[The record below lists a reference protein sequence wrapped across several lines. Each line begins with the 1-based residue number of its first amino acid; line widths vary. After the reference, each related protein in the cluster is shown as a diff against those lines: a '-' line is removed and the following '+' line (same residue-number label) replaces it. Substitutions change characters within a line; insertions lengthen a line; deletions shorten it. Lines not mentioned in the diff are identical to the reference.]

1 MLSQPRIA
9 LRDALAGAA
18 VLGVLAIVVLA
29 RQAPPFVTDS
39 DFAMTELYTELAAR
53 GQLAVGS
60 YSRFGWHHPGP
71 FYFYLQAPIYAAG
84 GHRAMS
90 LFGVAL
96 LINLAAILTL
106 VAVTV
111 RANRGLLLIGLTAV
125 CVAMA
130 WRAPRLL
137 ASPWVGHIAVFPA
150 LAFVAISAAIIAG
163 RARWLPLAIVFGSFI
178 AQTHLAFAPLAGV
191 LGAGAIAAAVMHSR
205 HARAPVRALLVVSAL
220 AGLIL
225 WLPPVIEA
233 LANGGGNLGALWR
246 FFQSESAT
254 GQPLRDACA
263 VWSYGLAGV
272 LRPDFG
278 LPWGGHFVLHGLEWM
293 MPAAIAQ
300 AVLLPAIAI
309 RSANAARPF
318 DAAVALAAFL
328 ATVTG
333 LWAITRI
340 EGAIVDHEIFWLAA
354 LGALNL
360 AIIAAAALRLI
371 GGAWIDHAASR
382 IARPACASLMLLT
395 AFLGVQHLRDL
406 TSYEMRRTTPRRIP
420 MAYDAIRTFM
430 RDEAVRKPV
439 IEMQAGSW
447 SEGAGVMLR
456 LLQDDVPAA
465 VTDASVP
472 IFTRAF
478 APAGD
483 EDALITISPRYG
495 YHREQQARPGNITL
509 LEADP
514 VFVNAV
520 KMR

>member
-9 LRDALAGAA
+9 IRDALAGAA

-111 RANRGLLLIGLTAV
+111 RANRGLLLIGLTAA

-178 AQTHLAFAPLAGV
+178 AQTHLAFAPPAGV

-205 HARAPVRALLVVSAL
+205 RGPDALRAHLCARPWSSLRWRDSSSGFLQLSKRSRTAAVISGRSGGSSRARAQP
-220 AGLIL
+220 
-225 WLPPVIEA
+225 
-233 LANGGGNLGALWR
+233 ANRCATRLRCGA
-246 FFQSESAT
+246 T
-254 GQPLRDACA
+254 
-263 VWSYGLAGV
+263 
-272 LRPDFG
+272 
-278 LPWGGHFVLHGLEWM
+278 
-293 MPAAIAQ
+293 
-300 AVLLPAIAI
+300 
-309 RSANAARPF
+309 
-318 DAAVALAAFL
+318 
-328 ATVTG
+328 
-333 LWAITRI
+333 
-340 EGAIVDHEIFWLAA
+340 
-354 LGALNL
+354 
-360 AIIAAAALRLI
+360 
-371 GGAWIDHAASR
+371 ASR
-382 IARPACASLMLLT
+382 ACCAQTSACPGADISCCTASN
-395 AFLGVQHLRDL
+395 G
-406 TSYEMRRTTPRRIP
+406 
-420 MAYDAIRTFM
+420 
-430 RDEAVRKPV
+430 
-439 IEMQAGSW
+439 
-447 SEGAGVMLR
+447 
-456 LLQDDVPAA
+456 
-465 VTDASVP
+465 
-472 IFTRAF
+472 
-478 APAGD
+478 
-483 EDALITISPRYG
+483 
-495 YHREQQARPGNITL
+495 
-509 LEADP
+509 
-514 VFVNAV
+514 
-520 KMR
+520 